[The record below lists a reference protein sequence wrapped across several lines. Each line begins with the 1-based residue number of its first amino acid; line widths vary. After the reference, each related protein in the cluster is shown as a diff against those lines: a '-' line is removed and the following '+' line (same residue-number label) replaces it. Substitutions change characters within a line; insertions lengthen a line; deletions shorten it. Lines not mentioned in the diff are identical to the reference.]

1 MTEQFP
7 PLPLYLTLEE
17 AAAAIS
23 ARLGQQWTVS
33 DILDRAANDEISIVA
48 RIPTACRL
56 VRCEPMEGKPNEIDV
71 PAGSLPRISAKAART
86 LLLAPA
92 ASFDE
97 LTYPRTIDFL
107 GEPLEVMATVWEL
120 APGETAPEFTVTDCR
135 VSGAAVLELEKRYG
149 GKDANK
155 PAPAPAE
162 EVAAPLGEQEPAKG
176 RVRSDAL
183 TIELEQVCRALK
195 QDGTRIDAEIVW
207 AELSRRAGRQDSC
220 IYDTKPGGIIWTRSS
235 GRQTTLTKNALAKR
249 LQRMNDNKPL
259 ISREGH

>member
-7 PLPLYLTLEE
+7 PLRLYLTLEE

-155 PAPAPAE
+155 PTPAPAE
-162 EVAAPLGEQEPAKG
+162 EGEGWASASSFQPKTSVGKIAVEVAWRIEQGTGRKADAASVMEELNRMASNGDRPDILIEPG
-176 RVRSDAL
+176 VRYVWWLTSKETKKRYTLDA
-183 TIELEQVCRALK
+183 CGKAL
-195 QDGTRIDAEIVW
+195 QSW
-207 AELSRRAGRQDSC
+207 NAGR
-220 IYDTKPGGIIWTRSS
+220 K
-235 GRQTTLTKNALAKR
+235 
-249 LQRMNDNKPL
+249 
-259 ISREGH
+259 